1 MPSVDLTTLPGWAS
15 LSTGSH
21 NITIVAR
28 ADGYRDSEPSA
39 AVSVEK
45 ADTMKTLK
53 AGTYKWKNVPNFT
66 GAPTSTLFDFL
77 DVNGSSYFG

>member
-1 MPSVDLTTLPGWAS
+1 MPSIDLTTLPGWAS

-21 NITIVAR
+21 SITIVAK

-45 ADTMKTLK
+45 T
-53 AGTYKWKNVPNFT
+53 VSNFT
-66 GAPTSTLFDFL
+66 LSDGSTLLTSDGQIF
-77 DVNGSSYFG
+77 NINEA